1 MSLRI
6 RTTIDGKH
14 KFLDIYEDEP
24 VVMELSFAEIQDI
37 TQKNSAFSQSFRLPG
52 SKNNNEI
59 FNYYYNVS
67 AFPLDF
73 NPNNKFET
81 ILTWDGYEI
90 LQGNI
95 RLNSVTIDRDEV
107 VYNVTFYNQVGDLAA
122 NIGDK
127 FLAQTDLTSLN
138 HPFLDTTIQYSQLD
152 PNLFPLT
159 GTTNYSFENGKTMW
173 GLYNI
178 GYTYIS
184 GNSVNTAVSPLV
196 QFTPITGITYTP
208 TKGFFDNPQTP
219 VHDYYFKPTLQIKE
233 LYTLICEQAGY
244 KIKSNF
250 FDTDYFKRFYMP
262 LKFADETIYQKNA
275 ISPCYTYYNQQL
287 SFLDPFIPQFTNP
300 SFEILCNNFSWTSN
314 SKQFNV
320 PQFNAGLYT
329 FKFDYTLDA
338 TQYNNQIT
346 FTNPSCFSNCDYYYT
361 DLNGNPQSGIINS
374 FDCANPVN
382 VLGYNPYGTCNFF
395 QTFAPYGELWF
406 SGASGNLEQLRA
418 DYNFLN
424 TKVTISFERQF
435 QITGNSNIGFY
446 FIGDDCD
453 VLDFTFSIVSAP
465 PAIISG
471 ATVDYQL
478 EFPPN
483 DYKQIDFITSINR
496 YFNLVMVPDP
506 DYPRQM
512 IVEPIVDY
520 IGKGEVLDWTTKID
534 HSQPIT
540 LQPTTSL
547 VNGTL
552 VFNFQLDQ
560 DYANQNFKSASNR
573 IFGTERKN
581 LGLEYKNSPT
591 TFESMFSSPMDITI
605 NSAFSNML
613 TLPSFSKVS
622 TKDVAGVNIQNFLPF
637 KILPRL
643 VFRGPVLPT
652 DNYGFV
658 GTSGGTPYQ
667 YWYMESL
674 GTTYTEDRFQELN
687 RFSTYPFNYYGFSH
701 YCNFRGE
708 DTTAIQ
714 PPEFQFVAEDLYD
727 VYYKDYIDDLISPES
742 KIYQGK
748 IYLYPEEI
756 KALRF
761 DEKILIDNN
770 YFRINKI
777 SNFNMLEP
785 GICDIELI
793 KLTKEYRGHRILYYD
808 LIDCASGT
816 TLHSNSDLNYNL
828 YAYANN
834 FVRLHDDDLNYLGC
848 YEVVVSDFNPSYNYE
863 HYYIASGYTSQLVG
877 IYSDCGCNT
886 RVPMDLVQQTGP
898 PVPSSP
904 PLSPTPTPS
913 ITPSHTITPTPTLTP
928 GLSPSQTPTP
938 EPTPSITPSPEP
950 PVECFYYRNR
960 SPFQEWYG
968 DYITCS
974 GEYVFGAIIE
984 VEEQVCLQSYTTIS
998 GPLLTKGPSCIT

>member
-6 RTTIDGKH
+6 RTTIDGIH

-24 VVMELSFAEIQDI
+24 VMMSFSFAELQDI

-52 SKNNNEI
+52 TKNNNEI
-59 FNYYYNVS
+59 FNYYYDVS
-67 AFPLDF
+67 AAPLSF

-95 RLNSVTIDRDEV
+95 RLDNVTIDDGDIF
-107 VYNVTFYNQVGDLAA
+107 YQITFYNQVGDLAA

-127 FLAQTDLTSLN
+127 FLVQTDLSSLN

-178 GYTYIS
+178 GYTYLS

-196 QFTPITGITYTP
+196 QFTPFTGTTYTP
-208 TKGFFDNPQTP
+208 VRGFFDNPQTP
-219 VHDYYFKPTLQIKE
+219 VHDYYFKPTLQIRE
-233 LYTLICEQAGY
+233 LYNLICEQAGY
-244 KIKSNF
+244 TIKSDF
-250 FDTDYFKRFYMP
+250 FNTDYFARFYMP

-287 SFLDPFIPQFTNP
+287 PTLDPITPQFTNP
-300 SFEILCNNFSWTSN
+300 SFEILCNNFNWTSGFQ
-314 SKQFNV
+314 QFNV

-329 FKFDYTLDA
+329 FKFNYTLDA
-338 TQYNNQIT
+338 TQYNNSIQ

-361 DLNGNPQSGIINS
+361 DLNGNPQQGQILS
-374 FDCANPVN
+374 FDCATPVD
-382 VLGYNPYGTCNFF
+382 VLGYNPYGTCNINNL
-395 QTFAPYGELWF
+395 FAPYGEFYF
-406 SGASGNLEQLRA
+406 SGATGQVEQLRA

-424 TKVTISFERQF
+424 TKVTVSFERQF
-435 QITGNSNIGFY
+435 PITGNSNVGFY

-453 VLDFTFSIVSAP
+453 VLDFTFSIVSGP

-478 EFPPN
+478 EFPAN
-483 DYKQIDFITSINR
+483 DYKQIDFISSINR

-506 DYPRQM
+506 EYPRQM
-512 IVEPIVDY
+512 LVEPIIDY
-520 IGKGEVLDWTTKID
+520 IGKGDVLDWTTKID
-534 HSQPIT
+534 HSQPIV
-540 LQPTTSL
+540 LQPTTTM

-560 DYANQNFKSASNR
+560 DYANQNYKSASNR
-573 IFGTERKN
+573 VFGTERKN
-581 LGLEYKNSPT
+581 LGLEYKNEAT
-591 TFESMFSSPMDITI
+591 TFESMFSSPIDITI

-622 TKDVAGVNIQNFLPF
+622 TKDSGGINIQNFLPF

-643 VFRGPVLPT
+643 IFRGPVLPT

-687 RFSTYPFNYYGFSH
+687 RFTTYPFSYFGFSH
-701 YCNFRGE
+701 YCNWRGE
-708 DTTAIQ
+708 DTTAIS
-714 PPEFQFVAEDLYD
+714 PPEFQFIAEDLYD
-727 VYYKDYIDDLISPES
+727 VYYKDYIDDLTSPES
-742 KIYQGK
+742 KIYQAK
-748 IYLYPEEI
+748 IYLYPQEI
-756 KALRF
+756 KALRY

-777 SNFNMLEP
+777 TNFNMLEP

-793 KLTKEYRGHRILYYD
+793 KLTKDYRGHRILYYD
-808 LIDCASGT
+808 LLSCASGA
-816 TLHSNSDLNYNL
+816 TLHSNSDLNYNF
-828 YAYANN
+828 YAYADNY
-834 FVRLHDDDLNYLGC
+834 VRLYDDDLNYLGC
-848 YEVVVSDFNPSYNYE
+848 YQVKVSDYNSAYNYE

-877 IYSDCGCNT
+877 IYSDCNCNT
-886 RVPMDLVQQTGP
+886 RVPMNLVQQDEP
-898 PVPSSP
+898 PLPSP
-904 PLSPTPTPS
+904 PPASPTPTPS
-913 ITPSHTITPTPTLTP
+913 ITPSPTITPTPTLTP
-928 GLSPSQTPTP
+928 GLSPSPTPTP
-938 EPTPSITPSPEP
+938 EPTPSPTASPVP
-950 PVECFYYRNR
+950 CYYYRNR
-960 SPFQEWYG
+960 SPFQEWFG
-968 DYITCS
+968 DYVTCD
-974 GEYVFGAIIE
+974 GEYYFGVVIE
-984 VEEQVCLQSYTTIS
+984 TEESVCLQSYTTIS
-998 GPLLTKGPSCIT
+998 GPILTRGAGCSV